1 MKIKKKIKNPL
12 YIIGFIMV
20 LVSGIDIVNNEPINA
35 AIGII
40 GLLILFLLCIR
51 RKDNLFSNF
60 SSY

>member
-20 LVSGIDIVNNEPINA
+20 LVSGIDIVNNELINA

-40 GLLILFLLCIR
+40 GLLILFFAVYKEKR
-51 RKDNLFSNF
+51 
-60 SSY
+60 